1 MGIRLPSPLLH
12 QVPRYEV
19 HRSLRQCQPSRH
31 KGCPHFTAAG
41 FGQPRQPGRNDRGD
55 ERRGLSS
62 EGTAG
67 SPYRCGSH
75 PAPAIGGQLA
85 RGQARLPA
93 EVSRAQPI
101 AAIVACEPPQPNF
114 PARYQRLRPPSGR
127 LLHVVSCRKAVPNT
141 PQRFQRL
148 TICPDSSVQHGCDTG
163 SDDVRGAFAFGAHA
177 NCLARL
183 QFGAYRSTD
192 HDHLNRRFR
201 QAELTLRY
209 TLTVVEQL
217 DRAASELAVDHP
229 INNRL
234 ALILVD

>member
-85 RGQARLPA
+85 RGQARVPA

-101 AAIVACEPPQPNF
+101 AAIVACEPPQP
-114 PARYQRLRPPSGR
+114 PILATPP
-127 LLHVVSCRKAVPNT
+127 
-141 PQRFQRL
+141 
-148 TICPDSSVQHGCDTG
+148 
-163 SDDVRGAFAFGAHA
+163 
-177 NCLARL
+177 LA
-183 QFGAYRSTD
+183 QP
-192 HDHLNRRFR
+192 RRF
-201 QAELTLRY
+201 LRFRTHY
-209 TLTVVEQL
+209 
-217 DRAASELAVDHP
+217 AAIGCCGSPQPKLLYKTTH
-229 INNRL
+229 
-234 ALILVD
+234 